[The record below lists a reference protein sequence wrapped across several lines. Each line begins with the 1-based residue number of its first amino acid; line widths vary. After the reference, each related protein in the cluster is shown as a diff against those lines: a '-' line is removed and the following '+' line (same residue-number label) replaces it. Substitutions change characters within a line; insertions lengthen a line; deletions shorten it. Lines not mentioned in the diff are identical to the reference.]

1 MFLIV
6 SAQIKLISIAR
17 FSDKN
22 ILQKMNTAITMF
34 CVLCSALM
42 LMLERR
48 VKSEKKKLVRDSF
61 LMICGDRWRRIYE
74 LRYTVR

>member
-6 SAQIKLISIAR
+6 SDQIRLISIAR

-48 VKSEKKKLVRDSF
+48 VKSEKKKLVREF